1 MRLFLWNGIKVSN
14 CCIRTKRDRRSKVRT
29 RLNSI
34 LRGWQNYFS
43 YGTVARMYAS
53 LKSPRLRS
61 CSPSLLAT
69 GSSEELLEL
78 LPRCTL
84 LLPLGTPLHLGELL
98 SRQEWPFSW
107 IVRFLRFRNVHA
119 LSQEGRETSC
129 AIFSRLCGP
138 GQNTVSTS
146 DTKWDRAA
154 ARHPASSICRARRA
168 LLHAAGEQE
177 DCRLRYP
184 IGQSSE

>member
-1 MRLFLWNGIKVSN
+1 MVSRLVTAASAPN
-14 CCIRTKRDRRSKVRT
+14 
-29 RLNSI
+29 
-34 LRGWQNYFS
+34 
-43 YGTVARMYAS
+43 GTVGASPYPPQLDIARMAELLLLWHRGS
-53 LKSPRLRS
+53 DVRKPESPRLRS

-119 LSQEGRETSC
+119 LSQEVFDRMCETSC

-177 DCRLRYP
+177 DCRLMYP
-184 IGQSSE
+184 IGQSLE